1 MLLVFSSPDL
11 AILVLQLIEL
21 RGGGLYLIKHFLRT
35 QKPYFSIQFLALLL
49 DRNNFPFKNTSG
61 FFVDFSCDFQWF

>member
-1 MLLVFSSPDL
+1 MLLVFSSPNL

-21 RGGGLYLIKHFLRT
+21 GGQLYLIKHFLRT
-35 QKPYFSIQFLALLL
+35 KNPIFQFLALLL
-49 DRNNFPFKNTSG
+49 DRNNFPFKKTSG